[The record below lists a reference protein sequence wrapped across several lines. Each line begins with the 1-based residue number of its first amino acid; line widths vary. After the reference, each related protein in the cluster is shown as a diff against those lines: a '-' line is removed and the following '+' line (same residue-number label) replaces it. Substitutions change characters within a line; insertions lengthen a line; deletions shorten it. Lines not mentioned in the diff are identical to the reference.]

1 MHPPR
6 VLCSRTAVLCAQRD
20 SKSAKKKRDER
31 RGATRAQGEAKA
43 TKSEAKREKR
53 QANAK
58 DEEDLDAL
66 LAEFRS
72 MQAAQTTVKEEV
84 VPPPSPRANATL
96 TVHPTKEE
104 LLLFGGERYDGR
116 KNIFYAELYRYT
128 PKRNEWKKVSCPT
141 SPPPRSAHQAVG
153 VPSSGGSLFVFGG
166 EFSSSNRMLATARTG
181 NTACARA
188 GPCVSELPAS
198 TMLAE
203 SQFHHYRDFWSLDLT
218 TFQWEQITAKNG
230 PSARSGHRMAL
241 VRESVLVFGGFFD
254 NLREIRY
261 YNECVFRCA

>member
-1 MHPPR
+1 M
-6 VLCSRTAVLCAQRD
+6 QRD
-20 SKSAKKKRDER
+20 SKAAKKKRDER

-53 QANAK
+53 QANQK

-72 MQAAQTTVKEEV
+72 MQAAQTSVKEEV

-166 EFSSSNRMLATARTG
+166 EFSSSNRRLAAARTG
-181 NTACARA
+181 VHDVRT
-188 GPCVSELPAS
+188 
-198 TMLAE
+198 
-203 SQFHHYRDFWSLDLT
+203 
-218 TFQWEQITAKNG
+218 
-230 PSARSGHRMAL
+230 RSPVPL
-241 VRESVLVFGGFFD
+241 
-254 NLREIRY
+254 
-261 YNECVFRCA
+261 